1 MEIEENV
8 KKFLEEEEE
17 RNLWKEI
24 FDAFQREGKEGI
36 KTLLKK
42 KEQEIKDEFEQVKK
56 SLIGR

>member
-24 FDAFQREGKEGI
+24 FDTFQREGREGI